1 MSLFQNTTEFGIQDS
16 SGNALMKFNPTATIK
31 TIVPTRMSTSLSR
44 TGLTLDDTEF
54 ITKGDLI
61 NGRATVSVS

>member
-1 MSLFQNTTEFGIQDS
+1 
-16 SGNALMKFNPTATIK
+16 MKFNPTATIK